1 MKTWIRAKRLI
12 SDGFVMEN
20 TGVLAE
26 DGVILSILPTPPANA
41 QVLDLQEATLAPAL
55 IDLHCHGGAGFEF
68 IDATEEAI
76 LGACKIHS
84 DHGTGV
90 LYPTVSAADFDTTWR
105 ALEALEKTVSK

>member
-41 QVLDLQEATLAPAL
+41 QVLDLQEATLVSVSL
-55 IDLHCHGGAGFEF
+55 SKKYFGVEFESELVF
-68 IDATEEAI
+68 NI
-76 LGACKIHS
+76 S
-84 DHGTGV
+84 
-90 LYPTVSAADFDTTWR
+90 S
-105 ALEALEKTVSK
+105 SKKQ